1 MSRIHVIDFPLSKD
15 PDVKVA
21 VHRARLLAT
30 LAGLSDRRRQA
41 FGRAVR
47 EVAENSVQHTTGASI
62 AFHLYA
68 EPRPRLEAA
77 ISDTEAPTE
86 ELQRLLTEPIELD
99 CGLKQA
105 QTVADELN
113 LSANQDGK
121 VISIVMDAPDVA
133 GIDEATVAEWVLILK
148 SRNSQDALVA
158 TEKRS
163 RELASQLAAI
173 QRQRSELEA
182 ELLEAKS
189 MNETLTLLSLVA
201 SKTDNAVVI
210 MDHVGHTTWVND
222 AFIRMTGFA
231 LADVNGERPDAILAG
246 AETDADALNEIDSA
260 FTVGRGVVEEFL
272 QYRRDGSTSW
282 ISLSLTPI
290 HDDTGDV
297 SRWIGI
303 GTDIT
308 RRREAQQAL
317 EDARSSAENAS
328 RLKGEFLANMSHEIR
343 TPMNAIL
350 GMTDLTLGTVLDPEQ
365 LEYMQTVKQSG
376 ESLLELLND
385 ILDLSRIESGRMDID
400 AIPFH
405 LPTLLDD
412 VIKPLR
418 FVAKTK
424 RVEVTTSVE
433 ISNEWI
439 VGDPLRVRQV
449 LVNLVGNAIKFTT
462 DGSVDVTVIE
472 SPDDTPGISRFDFAV
487 RDTGVGI
494 PESKL
499 RHIFDAFTQADTST
513 TRQFG
518 GTGLG
523 LAISSELLQLMGGTI
538 DVESEA
544 GKGSCFRFSLRAA
557 NSEPQE
563 TESTDPTDAQIEDAA
578 RGTEPLRVLVVDD
591 YPANRQLLAKILE
604 RHRHRVVTAQDGHE
618 ALIEFDREPPDVVL
632 MDIQMPEMDGF
643 QATAAIR
650 ARELETQTHVPI
662 IAVTAH
668 SMRGDR
674 EACLAAGM
682 DAYLSK
688 PVKAQEVLTLIDSLS
703 DNQVNVSAAAATS
716 TGYVFTDEQSPSTP
730 AGQQP
735 DQFTE
740 ALDRLDGDRDLL
752 LDQMQFFVDGAP
764 QLRDQLSEAIASKS
778 ADRAKIAAH
787 RLKSLFATFDD
798 HRSAELCTKL
808 EHAVA
813 RGEYDA
819 SQISLLDRQMGELM
833 ADIETFRGSNLR

>member
-1 MSRIHVIDFPLSKD
+1 MSRINVIKFSLTKD

-41 FGRAVR
+41 FSRAVR
-47 EVAENSVQHTTGASI
+47 EVAKNGVQHATGVSVSFAICS
-62 AFHLYA
+62 
-68 EPRPRLEAA
+68 EPRPLLVAAVSDQEPLTQHLEQL
-77 ISDTEAPTE
+77 IKS
-86 ELQRLLTEPIELD
+86 PITRD
-99 CGLKQA
+99 CGLKLA
-105 QTVADELN
+105 QTVADEL
-113 LSANQDGK
+113 SVAANDEGK
-121 VISIVMDAPDVA
+121 VISILMDAPDVD

-246 AETDADALNEIDSA
+246 GETDADALSEIDSA
-260 FTVGRGVVEEFL
+260 FAFGRGVVEEFL

-290 HDDTGDV
+290 HDDTGEV

-350 GMTDLTLGTVLDPEQ
+350 GMTDLALGTQLDLEQ
-365 LEYMQTVKQSG
+365 LEYLQTVKQSA

-400 AIPFH
+400 AVPFH

-424 RVEVTTSVE
+424 RLEVTAATEV
-433 ISNEWI
+433 SNEWI
-439 VGDPLRVRQV
+439 IGDPLRVRQV
-449 LVNLVGNAIKFTT
+449 LVNLIGNAIKFTT
-462 DGSVDVTVIE
+462 DGSVDVRVE
-472 SPDDTPGISRFDFAV
+472 ETPGDSHGLSRFEFSV

-494 PESKL
+494 PDSKL
-499 RHIFDAFTQADTST
+499 HHIFDAFTQADTST

-523 LAISSELLQLMGGTI
+523 LAISSELLQLMGGSI
-538 DVESEA
+538 DVESQS
-544 GKGSCFRFSLRAA
+544 GKGSCFRFTLPAGIADPQEFEQVNAAETQIDPSTVTNESLR
-557 NSEPQE
+557 
-563 TESTDPTDAQIEDAA
+563 I
-578 RGTEPLRVLVVDD
+578 LVADD
-591 YPANRQLLAKILE
+591 YEANRDLLSKILE
-604 RHRHRVVTAQDGHE
+604 RHGHSVITANDGHE
-618 ALIEFDREPPDVVL
+618 ALTEFDREQPDVIL
-632 MDIQMPEMDGF
+632 MDIQMPELDGF
-643 QATAAIR
+643 QTTAAIR

-688 PVKAQEVLTLIDSLS
+688 PVKAAEVLTLIDSLS
-703 DNQVNVSAAAATS
+703 DNQVNVSPAATTS
-716 TGYVFTDEQSPSTP
+716 TGYVFAEEQTAAVPQD
-730 AGQQP
+730 QQP
-735 DQFTE
+735 QTDRFAE
-740 ALDRLDGDRDLL
+740 ALDRLDGDRELL
-752 LDQMQFFVDGAP
+752 LDQMQFFLDGAP
-764 QLRDQLSEAIASKS
+764 PLLDQLSAAITSKS
-778 ADRAKIAAH
+778 ADPAKLAAH

-798 HRSAELCTKL
+798 HTAAELCSKL
-808 EHAVA
+808 EHAAA
-813 RGEYDA
+813 RDEFDGSDVPALKRRTAELIA
-819 SQISLLDRQMGELM
+819 NIGAFRDRE
-833 ADIETFRGSNLR
+833 